1 MAPFP
6 KYARMPDDERDYFLL
21 IGSSEDGP
29 FSVAE
34 LQAMLAAGEVES
46 ETLCACS
53 GMTEWKPL
61 SAVLGVAQSQE
72 VVKGSIGALKRDNVA
87 VAARPEDERLS
98 HEESII
104 ETVMS
109 LMLPLGNKP
118 SESKAVES
126 VRLIIKGRA
135 SETDARQDLKI
146 ILRSLHYQAPDG
158 KEGTIEDLGSDA
170 RLNLSVQTSADLAR
184 GYGQFKQGLSEVG
197 LDMFPCMELRR
208 AETREVPRGTKE
220 GYPDEYWQRKW
231 KGLGG
236 TLYEGRMICA
246 KDDPIGE
253 EVSDFGLPY
262 GPPGLDSGY
271 DWFDIDREEAVAL
284 GVLDKDGVPFTDDT
298 LVKVQQRPLDEHF
311 KERLERA
318 LKEFVNLDPL
328 DEDLD

>member
-1 MAPFP
+1 
-6 KYARMPDDERDYFLL
+6 MPDEERDYFLL

-46 ETLCACS
+46 ETLCARP

-61 SAVLGVAQSQE
+61 SAMLGVAQSQE
-72 VVKGSIGALKRDNVA
+72 TVKGSIGMLERDD
-87 VAARPEDERLS
+87 VAASPEDGRLS
-98 HEESII
+98 PEESII

-109 LMLPLGNKP
+109 VMLALGNK
-118 SESKAVES
+118 SAERKAVES
-126 VRLIIKGRA
+126 VRLIIEGRA
-135 SETDARQDLKI
+135 SETDARQDLKA
-146 ILRSLHYQAPDG
+146 ILRSLDYQAPEG
-158 KEGTIEDLGSDA
+158 KKNTLEDLSSDA
-170 RLNLSVQTSADLAR
+170 RLNLTVQTSADLAL
-184 GYGQFKQGLSEVG
+184 GYGQFKQGLQG
-197 LDMFPCMELRR
+197 LDSWPCMELLRVESR
-208 AETREVPRGTKE
+208 YVPRGTKE

-236 TLYEGRMICA
+236 TLYDGRMICA

-271 DWFDIDREEAVAL
+271 NWDDIDREEAVAL
-284 GVLDKDGVPFTDDT
+284 GVLDKNGEPLTDDT

-318 LKEFVNLDPL
+318 LKQFISLDPL
-328 DEDLD
+328 GESMG